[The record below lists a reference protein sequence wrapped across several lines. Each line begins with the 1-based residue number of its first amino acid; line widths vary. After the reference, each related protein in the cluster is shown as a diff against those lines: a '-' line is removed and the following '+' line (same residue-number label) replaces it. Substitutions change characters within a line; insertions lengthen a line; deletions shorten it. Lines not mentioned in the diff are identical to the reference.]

1 MALIHSRMPSM
12 LTRFMHP
19 STIIT
24 LTNTVFTQSLSLQ
37 PLDGTDAA
45 IRALCRQGRLKE
57 ALNVLDGISVVD
69 SDTYASLLEVCADTK
84 ALQDML
90 VMVILKMPLYCSKK
104 CSGPVWNLM
113 RSLFPAFSGHVLV

>member
-1 MALIHSRMPSM
+1 MALIRSRMPSM

-57 ALNVLDGISVVD
+57 AFNVLDGISVVD
-69 SDTYASLLEVCADTK
+69 SDTYASLLE
-84 ALQDML
+84 DMP